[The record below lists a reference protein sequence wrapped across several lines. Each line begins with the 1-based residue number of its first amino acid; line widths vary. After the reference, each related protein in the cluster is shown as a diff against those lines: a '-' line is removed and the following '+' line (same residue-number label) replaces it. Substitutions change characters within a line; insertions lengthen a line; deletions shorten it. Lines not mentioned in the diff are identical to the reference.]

1 MEKLAE
7 GEINK
12 LGIFIFGFIL
22 IFLGIAFSDVIGDQL
37 YLATN
42 LGSLINESVVITAS
56 TGQLAQDDVDTV
68 SYFGNTTNDTTVL
81 LDNLINITKAGVI
94 TTDPIIGN
102 TTYNASYTYEG
113 DEYVVGATNRT
124 ILSLVLIFF
133 VVTVLLGGM
142 WILSQTGIMEFIK

>member
-1 MEKLAE
+1 MAE

-12 LGIFIFGFIL
+12 LGIFIFGFVL

-42 LGSLINESVVITAS
+42 LGSLTNESVLITAS
-56 TGQLAQDDVDTV
+56 TGQLAQDDVVDVTF
-68 SYFGNTTNDTTVL
+68 FGNQTNDTTSY
-81 LDNLINITKAGVI
+81 LDTFINISRAGAVV
-94 TTDPIIGN
+94 TDETIGN
-102 TTYNASYTYEG
+102 TTYNVSYTYEG

-124 ILSLVLIFF
+124 IINLVLIFF

-142 WILSQTGIMEFIK
+142 WILSQTGITEFIK